1 MSINEQMISVT
12 TDAITV
18 FTKLYDGA
26 VVSGGPMFTAGGFS
40 AVFDC
45 AITKNRIMVVT
56 LDHKPGEFMIAVA
69 NKDAA
74 DDDIAHEI
82 LPADR
87 LNTSTVLEYME
98 AHFAK

>member
-1 MSINEQMISVT
+1 MTIDEQMISAT

-26 VVSGGPMFTAGGFS
+26 VVSGGPISTPDGCS
-40 AVFDC
+40 AVIDC

-69 NKDAA
+69 NKDGA
-74 DDDIAHEI
+74 DDDIAHKM
-82 LPADR
+82 LPQDQ
-87 LNTSTVLEYME
+87 LNTSTLLEYME